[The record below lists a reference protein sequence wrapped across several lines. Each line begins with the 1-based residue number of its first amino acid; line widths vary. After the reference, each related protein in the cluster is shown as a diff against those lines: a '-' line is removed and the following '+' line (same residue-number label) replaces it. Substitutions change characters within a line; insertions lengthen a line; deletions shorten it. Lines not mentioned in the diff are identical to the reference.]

1 MSPFDCKEIADIMS
15 LKAYGDDSVKCF
27 IVCKDRRGAWYTPS
41 SLLRNYSGRDRE
53 LVMWFFRL
61 FNKGSRVT
69 DDDLSICEDWV
80 LRGFDVSAP
89 VLEFALRQ
97 DGMAVTISDDADW
110 KSDFYYF
117 LEQPHELPNIH
128 GQDDCSPLRNW
139 IEQWSQRN
147 LSLKSLLENNFN
159 ILFCKGASNT
169 CFPSRH
175 EEKNVIKA
183 LKQAR
188 DYGYEIDNDLIKP
201 FKSKYG
207 NIRELRSYQDGVRIF
222 FALREENMPVIGG
235 FYRKST
241 AISQNK
247 AGEYAAKRLKDQGY
261 L

>member
-1 MSPFDCKEIADIMS
+1 MPPLRGLTGLRACRCYKYAAPTGLDGASGLPVLQICRP
-15 LKAYGDDSVKCF
+15 Y
-27 IVCKDRRGAWYTPS
+27 GAWIGASPKS
-41 SLLRNYSGRDRE
+41 VIIR
-53 LVMWFFRL
+53 
-61 FNKGSRVT
+61 
-69 DDDLSICEDWV
+69 
-80 LRGFDVSAP
+80 
-89 VLEFALRQ
+89 
-97 DGMAVTISDDADW
+97 

-117 LEQPHELPNIH
+117 VEQPHELPNIH

-147 LSLKSLLENNFN
+147 LSFKSLLENNFN

-188 DYGYEIDNDLIKP
+188 DYGYEIDNDLIKQ

-222 FALREENMPVIGG
+222 FALREDVPIIGG